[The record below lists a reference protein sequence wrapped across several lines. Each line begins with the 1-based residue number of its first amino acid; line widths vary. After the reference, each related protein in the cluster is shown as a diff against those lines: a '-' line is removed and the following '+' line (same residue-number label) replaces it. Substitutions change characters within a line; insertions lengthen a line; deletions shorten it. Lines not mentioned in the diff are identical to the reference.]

1 VTNVSEG
8 EEPREIQD
16 ELPWAAKEIL
26 AALEPEES
34 TEKAYEETN
43 ASMDQLSERLQE
55 PEKSMNDVILDY
67 YAKSNERVLK
77 SREALKDT
85 CAILFEEGITRVEVR
100 YDGYGD
106 SGGIEQVSF
115 FKGKK
120 LLKSTEVDSLGLPST
135 TTKESTYD
143 TEKEAYQYKDVECTI
158 VAKIEDCAYEFLPG
172 GWEINEGSFGDLVI
186 NTEKAKATLKHNTRV
201 ESSEYSEMRYD
212 LSSQEGPP
220 LPPCISDTV

>member
-1 VTNVSEG
+1 MPNASED
-8 EEPREIQD
+8 EKPRETQD

-43 ASMDQLSERLQE
+43 ASMDQLSERLQL
-55 PEKSMNDVILDY
+55 PEKSMDDVILEY
-67 YAKSNERVLK
+67 HAKSNERRLK
-77 SREALKDT
+77 SKEALKDT
-85 CAILFEEGITRVEVR
+85 CAILFEAGITRVEIR

-115 FKGKK
+115 FKDKK

-135 TTKESTYD
+135 TTQQSTYD
-143 TEKEAYQYKDVECTI
+143 KEKEEYQYKDVECTI
-158 VAKIEDCAYEFLPG
+158 AAKIEECAYEFLPC
-172 GWEINEGSFGDLVI
+172 GWEINEGSFGDLII

-201 ESSEYSEMRYD
+201 ESTEYSEMRYD
-212 LSSQEGPP
+212 LASKEDLVRPP
-220 LPPCISDTV
+220 LISDTV